1 MFSTLNLQTI
11 MSFDGVYLQD
21 VNKVGVSHAFLNL
34 LVVALT
40 LLPISFAFLTL
51 LARFSARY
59 FKYALTT

>member
-1 MFSTLNLQTI
+1 